1 MNREY
6 EDSFGLNLTETDYRQ
21 YDAALGRFN
30 VMDALS
36 EMAPNYTP
44 YRYGFNNPVFWQDRT
59 GLFESWASARAYQL
73 SNGLSDAFIDY
84 DWENSYWYINDG
96 GSMISQVGDQ
106 ILKTYE
112 MDGEWI
118 MDYSSAGGGGSS
130 NSNSSA
136 SNESGWKTKLSADF
150 TNAYSSSG
158 FRHAV
163 NWFNRNVDFGIYDF
177 LYNNSA
183 VTGYGSG
190 AYGPWI
196 PDAFG
201 VSLSAGAWGS
211 SVGFSLVLDN
221 YNNFDWFVSYSGG
234 AGYTGAGFS
243 AGATFDL
250 YNNKSDV
257 NVFRGISGPTYDF
270 NAGHVLMGGYS
281 TPLDP
286 KSRQIIDRGVD
297 KYSLGLGSGVRA
309 GEGRTYSSGEI
320 YQMITNYF
328 NSFNR

>member
-1 MNREY
+1 LWKIIDG
-6 EDSFGLNLTETDYRQ
+6 DSTIT
-21 YDAALGRFN
+21 
-30 VMDALS
+30 
-36 EMAPNYTP
+36 
-44 YRYGFNNPVFWQDRT
+44 
-59 GLFESWASARAYQL
+59 
-73 SNGLSDAFIDY
+73 
-84 DWENSYWYINDG
+84 
-96 GSMISQVGDQ
+96 QVGKK
-106 ILKTYE
+106 INTMYMMNGE
-112 MDGEWI
+112 MYLEQTD
-118 MDYSSAGGGGSS
+118 AGGGGSG
-130 NSNSSA
+130 
-136 SNESGWKTKLSADF
+136 NESSWKAKLSADF
-150 TNAYSSSG
+150 TNSYSSSG
-158 FRHAV
+158 FRHGV

-328 NSFNR
+328 